1 MKRNTI
7 QRGISGRTVAK
18 DSTLSVLNEEAI
30 PVLSELRIK
39 ANLELRETSS
49 IVTDGLGTW
58 IELWRSPELE
68 TTGTYSLFADVNA
81 SNSDNSD
88 WMRVK
93 VSNAITTSAGVVTLS
108 TVDQGSVWR
117 TSFTAFAQWTADAV
131 NRQAVL
137 QVRDGTTGAILTAKA
152 VVTMGAR
159 EV

>member
-30 PVLSELRIK
+30 PVLSELRSK

-49 IVTDGLGTW
+49 IATDGLGTW

-88 WMRVK
+88 WMRIK
-93 VSNAITTSAGVVTLS
+93 MSNTITTSTGVMTL
-108 TVDQGSVWR
+108 
-117 TSFTAFAQWTADAV
+117 
-131 NRQAVL
+131 
-137 QVRDGTTGAILTAKA
+137 
-152 VVTMGAR
+152 
-159 EV
+159 